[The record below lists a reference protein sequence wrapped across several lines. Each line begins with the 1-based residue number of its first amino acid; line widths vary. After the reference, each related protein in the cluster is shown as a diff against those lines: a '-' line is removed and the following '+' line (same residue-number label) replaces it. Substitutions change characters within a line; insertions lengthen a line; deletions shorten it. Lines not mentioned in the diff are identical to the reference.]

1 MTNYE
6 VGRSCRL
13 ATMLDVVFLVTSVA
27 LFALMAAYVA
37 ACDRL

>member
-1 MTNYE
+1 MDHPGTNPR
-6 VGRSCRL
+6 GAS
-13 ATMLDVVFLVTSVA
+13 MLDVIFLITSVA